1 MKQKY
6 CYSQTQMIISKYKKV
21 SQKQQI
27 YEAETQQTK
36 HYTLISMPVF
46 QVNLVS
52 RYKNAKPF
60 WILLWQEMTD
70 LVVVPSAIIMFNS
83 SAHSSSQITIAN
95 RANILLFFYRSDVLP
110 AAQPTTSKH

>member
-27 YEAETQQTK
+27 YEGETQQTK

-52 RYKNAKPF
+52 RYKPVQECQT
-60 WILLWQEMTD
+60 ILD
-70 LVVVPSAIIMFNS
+70 SAV
-83 SAHSSSQITIAN
+83 A
-95 RANILLFFYRSDVLP
+95 RDD
-110 AAQPTTSKH
+110 